1 MAKSN
6 IAFFDTS
13 FALEN
18 LLNLRASGVLPLD
31 PTRTLTCTQDHLL
44 DQLSPLSS
52 PKSNSGT
59 DNVGIVSFT
68 ELIFLIIRIRS
79 DLDKLLTGI

>member
-31 PTRTLTCTQDHLL
+31 LYPDHLL

>member
-31 PTRTLTCTQDHLL
+31 PTRTLTCTQTICLINCHLSL
-44 DQLSPLSS
+44 PQNQILAP
-52 PKSNSGT
+52 
-59 DNVGIVSFT
+59 IM
-68 ELIFLIIRIRS
+68 
-79 DLDKLLTGI
+79 